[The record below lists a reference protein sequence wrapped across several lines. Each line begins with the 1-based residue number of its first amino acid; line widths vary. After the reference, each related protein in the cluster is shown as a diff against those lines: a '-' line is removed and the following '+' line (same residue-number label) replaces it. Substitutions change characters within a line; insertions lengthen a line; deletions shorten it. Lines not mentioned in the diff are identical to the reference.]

1 MSRLVLVS
9 GSRGFPSPELV
20 KDRIRTA
27 LTPGDRLM
35 HGCARGVDTW
45 AEDAALS
52 VGATIL
58 RRPAEWDRYGKRAG
72 MIRNQRCSKKQ
83 SQEQYFRF
91 LIFWDGSSR
100 GTKHMIDRVSP
111 QDSPTRVIRPSSS
124 ST

>member
-20 KDRIRTA
+20 RDRIRTA

-45 AEDAALS
+45 AEHAALS

-72 MIRNQRCSKKQ
+72 MIRNQQMFEKTV
-83 SQEQYFRF
+83 QEQYFRI

-100 GTKHMIDRVSP
+100 GTKH
-111 QDSPTRVIRPSSS
+111 TRIQVASA
-124 ST
+124 